1 MRVSLKWK
9 FGALM
14 VGFVLT
20 ISLII
25 LINFRTAGTVAN
37 ELNRVQTQSFPQF
50 SRVTSMEARFRTMS
64 RLLEDTIVLGDRS
77 FLDRAAEERIMFLR
91 DVENLERILPA
102 ESLEDIRLI
111 RTLIDEY
118 YNKAAELTEQLLLP
132 EGDGEGDESLS
143 QLNDE
148 TVSTM
153 FQEVAAYK
161 SQIEAD
167 LASQVERGR
176 SELTTTL
183 SGTVDESPFS
193 VPARSRHW

>member
-77 FLDRAAEERIMFLR
+77 FLDRALSQ
-91 DVENLERILPA
+91 DGLKVVEASNGREALERLSESPPSLILLDLMMPEMDGFGFIA
-102 ESLEDIRLI
+102 ELRKDRQWDDIPVVVLTAMDLSTEDRQRLEGSATAVMFKKEQSQDILI
-111 RTLIDEY
+111 REMRDLIQR
-118 YNKAAELTEQLLLP
+118 N
-132 EGDGEGDESLS
+132 
-143 QLNDE
+143 
-148 TVSTM
+148 
-153 FQEVAAYK
+153 
-161 SQIEAD
+161 
-167 LASQVERGR
+167 LASEV
-176 SELTTTL
+176 S
-183 SGTVDESPFS
+183 
-193 VPARSRHW
+193 A